1 MSTIIFLKPL
11 HFGRFSSFC
20 CCHLFLWQE
29 MTRHGESVYNRVLNK
44 TFAVMLETMNSCLLR
59 YYTWWEVGLFPQ
71 NSLQTDFLQL
81 EHDALPEQDVASSA
95 FFSYP
100 FGGAVNPLWEEYYR
114 LTDGEIL
121 VQSCCCFGCSSWSS
135 YERCFASTTGSGFLL
150 TRHTTAFP
158 HSCRN
163 SKTLRVVM

>member
-71 NSLQTDFLQL
+71 NSLQTDFLQP

-100 FGGAVNPLWEEYYR
+100 FGGAVNPLWPEQSR
-114 LTDGEIL
+114 IL
-121 VQSCCCFGCSSWSS
+121 QTHRWRDLGSVLLLFWLFFPVFLREMFCFYNRKWLPT
-135 YERCFASTTGSGFLL
+135 Y
-150 TRHTTAFP
+150 
-158 HSCRN
+158 
-163 SKTLRVVM
+163 